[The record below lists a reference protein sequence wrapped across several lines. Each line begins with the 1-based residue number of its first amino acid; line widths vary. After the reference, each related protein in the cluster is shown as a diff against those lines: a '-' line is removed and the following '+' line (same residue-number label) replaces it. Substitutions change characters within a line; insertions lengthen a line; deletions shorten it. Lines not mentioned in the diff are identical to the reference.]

1 MSSST
6 LLLLAVFAGL
16 LATSGGLLLI
26 VWVRFSSAANGQK
39 PARSKRFFMAS
50 LLAVAGL
57 SLSLYALPQYQ
68 TIATDEGN
76 FRAVLSAVYA
86 SQSVDP
92 AVAGGLLIWYQ
103 TTNNFRRELE
113 FEGLRDRMPV
123 LEAATFKDFANRNA
137 APARPINELSI
148 PQRYMI
154 VTPEDAKKIERQ
166 ESAFTGLAKL
176 GWSGIFTSSRPGF
189 NQRRDQALVYVE
201 VICGDGCGSGDLV
214 LLSKIDGTW
223 RRIGLLPLW
232 AS

>member
-6 LLLLAVFAGL
+6 LLLLAIFVGL
-16 LATSGGLLLI
+16 LATSVGLLLV

-39 PARSKRFFMAS
+39 PERSRRFFLAS

-57 SLSLYALPQYQ
+57 SLALYALPEYQ
-68 TIATDEGN
+68 SVATDEGN
-76 FRAVLSAVYA
+76 VRAVLSAVYA
-86 SQSVDP
+86 SQTADRP
-92 AVAGGLLIWYQ
+92 PAGGLLIWHQ

-113 FEGLRDRMPV
+113 FEGLRDRIPV
-123 LEAATFKDFANRNA
+123 LEAATFKDFITRNT
-137 APARPINELSI
+137 APAGPVKGLSI

-154 VTPEDAKKIERQ
+154 VTPQDAKKIQRQ
-166 ESAFTGLAKL
+166 EEAFLGLAKL
-176 GWSGIFTSSRPGF
+176 GWSGIFASSRPGF
-189 NQRRDQALVYVE
+189 NQRRDQALIYVE

-223 RRIGLLPLW
+223 RRIGFLPLW

>member
-16 LATSGGLLLI
+16 LATSGGLLVA
-26 VWVRFSSAANGQK
+26 VWVRFSSAAHGQK
-39 PARSKRFFMAS
+39 PEPSKRLFMAG

-57 SLSLYALPQYQ
+57 SLAFYALPKYQ
-68 TIATDEGN
+68 SIATDEGN

-86 SQSVDP
+86 SQPADP
-92 AVAGGLLIWYQ
+92 ALAGGLLIWHR
-103 TTNNFRRELE
+103 TTSNFRRQLE
-113 FEGLRDRMPV
+113 FEGLRERMPV
-123 LEAATFKDFANRNA
+123 LEAATFKDFITRNA
-137 APARPINELSI
+137 APAGPVKGLSI

-154 VTPEDAKKIERQ
+154 VTPEDAKKIQRQ
-166 ESAFTGLAKL
+166 KEAFSGLAKL
-176 GWSGIFTSSRPGF
+176 GWSGIFASSRPGF
-189 NQRRDQALVYVE
+189 NQKRDQALVYLE

-223 RRIGLLPLW
+223 RRIGFSPLW